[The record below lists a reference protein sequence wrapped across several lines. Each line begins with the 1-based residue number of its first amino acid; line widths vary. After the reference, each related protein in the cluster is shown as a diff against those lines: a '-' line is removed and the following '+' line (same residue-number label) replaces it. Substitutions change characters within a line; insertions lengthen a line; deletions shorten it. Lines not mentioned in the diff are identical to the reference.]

1 MLKMRGLIFI
11 VILSLPMVSSGYN
24 CPDSTNLDDKSSRE
38 KCLYKVLT
46 HWKAIYEK
54 RVIQE
59 WQRAERGDVTIHGTP
74 EDSSPSGLRQIRHNT
89 VSRHDLTEI
98 HIKKIIEYNK
108 ILDRL
113 EDEGVYQLPYRI
125 PQPPSE

>member
-1 MLKMRGLIFI
+1 MFNIRGLIFI
-11 VILSLPMVSSGYN
+11 GILSLPMVSFAYN

-59 WQRAERGDVTIHGTP
+59 WQKAERGDVTIHGTP
-74 EDSSPSGLRQIRHNT
+74 ADSSTAGLRQTRHNI
-89 VSRHDLTEI
+89 VANLPLTEK
-98 HIKKIIEYNK
+98 HIKKIIELNE

>member
-1 MLKMRGLIFI
+1 M
-11 VILSLPMVSSGYN
+11 
-24 CPDSTNLDDKSSRE
+24 
-38 KCLYKVLT
+38 LT

-59 WQRAERGDVTIHGTP
+59 WQRAERGDVTIYGTP
-74 EDSSPSGLRQIRHNT
+74 ADSSTEGLRQIRHNT
-89 VSRHDLTEI
+89 VSRHELTEI

>member
-1 MLKMRGLIFI
+1 MKNELYRNGKEQNEAM
-11 VILSLPMVSSGYN
+11 SPYMEHQKTLPH
-24 CPDSTNLDDKSSRE
+24 L
-38 KCLYKVLT
+38 
-46 HWKAIYEK
+46 
-54 RVIQE
+54 
-59 WQRAERGDVTIHGTP
+59 
-74 EDSSPSGLRQIRHNT
+74 GLRQIRHNT
-89 VSRHDLTEI
+89 VSRHELTEI

>member
-1 MLKMRGLIFI
+1 MLKIRGLIFI
-11 VILSLPMVSSGYN
+11 LILSLPMVSFAYN

-59 WQRAERGDVTIHGTP
+59 WQRAERQDVTISGTP
-74 EDSSPSGLRQIRHNT
+74 PDPSTEGLRQTRHNI
-89 VSRHDLTEI
+89 VSGQALTEK
-98 HIKKIIEYNK
+98 HIKKIIEYNQ

-113 EDEGVYQLPYRI
+113 EDEGVYQLPYRL